1 MTAATENTQP
11 DLSTASDDD
20 LKAMGLPPRFTL
32 DDLKRFMTE
41 EEIEADM
48 ASDDPLTDR
57 AAGDSKPPATAPADD
72 DPSDDDPDGDDDPAA
87 ASGDDDPA
95 AQAAPATPP
104 AAATPAAAPETQ
116 TPDPRITPQDV
127 TEHQKVIDTYKDE
140 RAKIRA
146 EYNNGD
152 MTDAEFD
159 EKMDTLSDQLA
170 DAKAAIKDAARDLE
184 AQKQDYA
191 SAWYRKAG
199 AFMDARP
206 EFRDATPVPALG
218 NESPQQLFDRACRYV
233 NGEPAF
239 QHLSFDQ
246 RLAQAAQVAGDY
258 YAQKTGQALVP
269 TKPAKKADDAPKPKP
284 TPEEAAKAK
293 VQEQGQR
300 PAPVQTL
307 GGLTAASETDVE
319 NSRFAAV
326 DNATG
331 LDAERAFSRLSPA
344 EQEAYLAGA

>member
-48 ASDDPLTDR
+48 ASDDPLTDH
-57 AAGDSKPPATAPADD
+57 AVGDSKPADD

-104 AAATPAAAPETQ
+104 AAATTDAAPETQ

-170 DAKAAIKDAARDLE
+170 DAKAAVKDAERDLE
-184 AQKQDYA
+184 VQKQNYA

-199 AFMDARP
+199 EFMDARP

-258 YAQKTGQALVP
+258 YAQKTGQALVQ
-269 TKPAKKADDAPKPKP
+269 KKAAAAPKPKP
-284 TPEEAAKAK
+284 TPEEAAKAR

>member
-11 DLSTASDDD
+11 DLAQASDDD

-32 DDLKRFMTE
+32 DDLKKFMTE
-41 EEIEADM
+41 EEIEAEM
-48 ASDDPLTDR
+48 ASEDPLIKRPAEAAKAGAAQNDDPG
-57 AAGDSKPPATAPADD
+57 GD
-72 DPSDDDPDGDDDPAA
+72 DDDPDDDDGAAAADDDGGKQPAA
-87 ASGDDDPA
+87 
-95 AQAAPATPP
+95 AAPATP
-104 AAATPAAAPETQ
+104 APDT

-127 TEHQKVIDTYKDE
+127 SEHQKVINTYKDA
-140 RAKIRA
+140 RAAIRA

-170 DAKAAIKDAARDLE
+170 EAKAAIKDAERDLE